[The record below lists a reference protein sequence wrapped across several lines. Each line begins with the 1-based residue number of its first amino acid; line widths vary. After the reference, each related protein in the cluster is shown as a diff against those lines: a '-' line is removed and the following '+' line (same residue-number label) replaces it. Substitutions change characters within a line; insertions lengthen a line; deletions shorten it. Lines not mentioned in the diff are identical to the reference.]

1 MTMRAEGPLRKRT
14 VGTVDR
20 FTGVNVHPLRGQ
32 AVRPSP
38 VFLALLAL
46 TAVGGV
52 LAWRAGEEIRPLAYA
67 GVFVFVIAG
76 WLVSLCLHEFGH
88 AYTAW
93 RFGDHGVELR
103 GYLTLNPLRYTHPGL
118 SLVLPMLFIVLGG
131 IGLPGGA
138 VYVQTSLMTPRRRT
152 LVSLAGPA
160 ANLVLAVLLLGAT
173 RAFYDPAHPVFWSGV
188 AFLGFLEL
196 TAVVL
201 NLLPVPGLDG
211 YGALEPH
218 LSPATRRAVAPF
230 QQWGLLVLLMLLLAS
245 PMLNQKFF
253 SLVLWFFDLFD
264 VPRLLVSWGLSLTQF
279 WNSWF

>member
-1 MTMRAEGPLRKRT
+1 M
-14 VGTVDR
+14 
-20 FTGVNVHPLRGQ
+20 NVSPLRGE

-38 VFLALLAL
+38 VFLALVAV

-52 LAWRAGEEIRPLAYA
+52 LAWRAAADIAPLAYT

-88 AYTAW
+88 AFTAW
-93 RFGDHGVELR
+93 RFGDRGVEMR

-118 SLVLPMLFIVLGG
+118 SLVLPMLFIALGG

-138 VYVQTSLMTPRRRT
+138 VYLHTSFMTPLRRT
-152 LVSLAGPA
+152 LVSLAGPT

-173 RAFYDPAHPVFWSGV
+173 RAFYDPAHPVFFSGV
-188 AFLGFLEL
+188 AFLGFLQV

-218 LSPATRRAVAPF
+218 LSPQTRRAVAPF
-230 QQWGLLVLLMLLLAS
+230 QQWGLLVLLVLLISS
-245 PMLNQKFF
+245 PALNAKFF
-253 SLVLWFFDLFD
+253 GMVLWFFDLFG

-279 WNSWF
+279 WNGWF